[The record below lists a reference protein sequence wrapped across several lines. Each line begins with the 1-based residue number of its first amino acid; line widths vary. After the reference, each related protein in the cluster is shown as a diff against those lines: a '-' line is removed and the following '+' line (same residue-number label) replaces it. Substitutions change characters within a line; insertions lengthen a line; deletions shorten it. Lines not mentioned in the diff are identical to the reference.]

1 MRIAVIGSGV
11 AGIGASWALSQV
23 HDVTLFESNDRIGG
37 HSRTLEID
45 IDGRTVPVDTG
56 FIVYNE
62 RNYPNLVRFFDTLG
76 VETEDSDMSFAV
88 STEDG
93 EVEYGGRVRAM
104 FSQPRSLVDRRIWEI
119 VWGIT
124 RFRSEA
130 DQLASGLVPED
141 VSIVEY
147 LEARGYP
154 KGFATYY
161 LLPLASAVWSG
172 TRNNA
177 VEMPARTFLGFLDN
191 HGLISLTDR
200 PQWRTVTGGSQTYVR
215 RAVKEIT
222 SVHTDRG
229 ITAVRRTPTGVD
241 LTDVDGV
248 TESFDEVVFATHAD
262 VTLAILGEEA
272 TDEERRI
279 LRAFRYDRNEVILHT
294 DTAAMPK
301 RRKVWSAWNGIER
314 LDDDGSRPVS
324 VSYWMNLLQNLDLDT
339 DVIVTLNPGDSVDPS
354 TVIDRWVT
362 MHPQFDVSTD
372 AAQRAMPSIQGRDRI
387 WYAGAHLGY
396 GFHEDGLQSGLTVA
410 AALGAPAPWH
420 DDIVPASTAAIHAA
434 PKGIRVP
441 T

>member
-1 MRIAVIGSGV
+1 M
-11 AGIGASWALSQV
+11 
-23 HDVTLFESNDRIGG
+23 
-37 HSRTLEID
+37 
-45 IDGRTVPVDTG
+45 
-56 FIVYNE
+56 
-62 RNYPNLVRFFDTLG
+62 
-76 VETEDSDMSFAV
+76 
-88 STEDG
+88 
-93 EVEYGGRVRAM
+93 
-104 FSQPRSLVDRRIWEI
+104 
-119 VWGIT
+119 
-124 RFRSEA
+124 
-130 DQLASGLVPED
+130 
-141 VSIVEY
+141 EY

-177 VEMPARTFLGFLDN
+177 EEMPARTFLGFLDN

-279 LRAFRYDRNEVILHT
+279 LGAFRYDRNEVVLHT

-420 DDIVPASTAAIHAA
+420 EDIVPASTAAVHAA
-434 PKGIRVP
+434 PEGTRVL

>member
-23 HDVTLFESNDRIGG
+23 HDVTLFESNERVGG

-93 EVEYGGRVRAM
+93 EVEYGGRARAM

-177 VEMPARTFLGFLDN
+177 EEMPARTFLGFLDN

-241 LTDVDGV
+241 LTDVNGV
-248 TESFDEVVFATHAD
+248 TESFDQVVFATHAD

-279 LRAFRYDRNEVILHT
+279 LGAFRYDRNEVVLHT

-362 MHPQFDVSTD
+362 MHPQFDVGTD

-420 DDIVPASTAAIHAA
+420 EDIVPASSAAVHAA
-434 PKGIRVP
+434 PEGTRVLA
-441 T
+441 

>member
-23 HDVTLFESNDRIGG
+23 HDVTLFESNERVGG

-93 EVEYGGRVRAM
+93 EVEYGGRARAM
-104 FSQPRSLVDRRIWEI
+104 FSQPRSLVDRRIWDI

-177 VEMPARTFLGFLDN
+177 EEMPARTFLGFLDN

-229 ITAVRRTPTGVD
+229 ITAVRRTPSGVD
-241 LTDVDGV
+241 LTDVNGV
-248 TESFDEVVFATHAD
+248 TQSFDQVVFATHAD

-279 LRAFRYDRNEVILHT
+279 LGAFRYDRNEVVLHT

-324 VSYWMNLLQNLDLDT
+324 VSYWMNLLQNLDVDT

-420 DDIVPASTAAIHAA
+420 DDIVPASTAAVHAA
-434 PKGIRVP
+434 PEGTRVL

>member
-23 HDVTLFESNDRIGG
+23 HDVTLFESNERVGG

-62 RNYPNLVRFFDTLG
+62 RNYPNLVRFFETLD

-93 EVEYGGRVRAM
+93 EVEYGGRARAM

-177 VEMPARTFLGFLDN
+177 EEMPARTFLGFLDN

-241 LTDVDGV
+241 LTDVNGV
-248 TESFDEVVFATHAD
+248 TESFDQVVFATHAD

-272 TDEERRI
+272 SDEERRI
-279 LRAFRYDRNEVILHT
+279 LGAFRYDRNEVVLHT

-324 VSYWMNLLQNLDLDT
+324 VSYWMNLLQNLDVDT

-420 DDIVPASTAAIHAA
+420 EDIVPASTAAVHAA
-434 PKGIRVP
+434 PEGTRVL

>member
-23 HDVTLFESNDRIGG
+23 HDVTLFESNERVGG

-93 EVEYGGRVRAM
+93 EVEYGGRARAM

-177 VEMPARTFLGFLDN
+177 EEMPARTFLGFLDN

-241 LTDVDGV
+241 LTDVNGV
-248 TESFDEVVFATHAD
+248 TESFDQVVFATHAD

-279 LRAFRYDRNEVILHT
+279 LGTFRYDRNEVVLHT

-362 MHPQFDVSTD
+362 MHPQFDVGTD

-420 DDIVPASTAAIHAA
+420 EDIVPASSAAVHAA
-434 PKGIRVP
+434 PEGTRVLA
-441 T
+441 